1 MAFDSVTLFE
11 VHLDDATFVP
21 PLLTGDDADHEAVT
35 EGPADASGGAP
46 DEGSRE
52 AGGRGRVGAVAG
64 LVVLAGVAAAVARR
78 RRAPSDDV
86 GADGDADIAVEDAAV
101 VDAAADPAAQ

>member
-1 MAFDSVTLFE
+1 MCMAFDTVTLFE
-11 VHLDDATFVP
+11 VHLDDATFAP
-21 PLLTGDDADHEAVT
+21 SPRTGDDADHEAVT

-52 AGGRGRVGAVAG
+52 AGGRVGAVVG
-64 LVVLAGVAAAVARR
+64 LVVLAGVAAAVVRR

-86 GADGDADIAVEDAAV
+86 GADGDADIAVEDVSAAE
-101 VDAAADPAAQ
+101 AAADPAAQ